1 MWQIINVVLF
11 YRFTDI
17 ENNYR
22 SDGNPDDAQPT
33 DNLLYSSSQHQSND
47 SPNIS
52 NRSPLQLRQASPFPL
67 ESTNSR
73 RMHYVNPQERLRSS
87 GKLKK
92 KTFKIDFN

>member
-1 MWQIINVVLF
+1 MQIFSFL
-11 YRFTDI
+11 DI

-33 DNLLYSSSQHQSND
+33 DNLLYSSSQQQNND
-47 SPNIS
+47 SPNIN

-87 GKLKK
+87 GKFENVKLIECL
-92 KTFKIDFN
+92 F